1 MKAHRTGLGGT
12 VIKSPTGT
20 RFFAMGDPDNGYSE
34 PHSSPTSSVKSRLVP
49 HRYPADSTRES
60 NRNRW
65 RLVDQRSESPNWQPA
80 SGTDTAS
87 ALVAMLALLPRVRRG
102 PPAAILPRPLPDNTT
117 EPARFCQEQL
127 AGQFV
132 AAPMIVVAAPMIV
145 VAAPMIA
152 GPQLAVY
159 SSSHETAPAAA
170 TKPPQEPAS
179 NLAGQ
184 ATWNHQ
190 QEISMH
196 Q

>member
-1 MKAHRTGLGGT
+1 
-12 VIKSPTGT
+12 
-20 RFFAMGDPDNGYSE
+20 MGDPDNGYSE
-34 PHSSPTSSVKSRLVP
+34 PHSSPTSSVKSRLVL

-87 ALVAMLALLPRVRRG
+87 AVVGMLALLPRVRRE
-102 PPAAILPRPLPDNTT
+102 PPAAILPQPLPDNTT
-117 EPARFCQEQL
+117 EPARLCQEQL

-132 AAPMIVVAAPMIV
+132 AAPMIAAPQFV
-145 VAAPMIA
+145 VN
-152 GPQLAVY
+152 
-159 SSSHETAPAAA
+159 SSSHETARAVA

-179 NLAGQ
+179 HLAGQ

-190 QEISMH
+190 QDINTH

>member
-20 RFFAMGDPDNGYSE
+20 RFFAEGDLNNGYSE
-34 PHSSPTSSVKSRLVP
+34 QHSSPTSSVKSRLVP
-49 HRYPADSTRES
+49 HRYPAETTRES

-65 RLVDQRSESPNWQPA
+65 RLVDQRSESLNWQPA

-87 ALVAMLALLPRVRRG
+87 AVVDLRSLLTLVQRG
-102 PPAAILPRPLPDNTT
+102 PLAEISPQPLPDNTS
-117 EPARFCQEQL
+117 EPVLLYQKRFFQSQWLGQL
-127 AGQFV
+127 V
-132 AAPMIVVAAPMIV
+132 AAPA
-145 VAAPMIA
+145 
-152 GPQLAVY
+152 LAVY
-159 SSSHETAPAAA
+159 SSSHETAPAVA
-170 TKPPQEPAS
+170 TRPPQETAS

-190 QEISMH
+190 QNINTH